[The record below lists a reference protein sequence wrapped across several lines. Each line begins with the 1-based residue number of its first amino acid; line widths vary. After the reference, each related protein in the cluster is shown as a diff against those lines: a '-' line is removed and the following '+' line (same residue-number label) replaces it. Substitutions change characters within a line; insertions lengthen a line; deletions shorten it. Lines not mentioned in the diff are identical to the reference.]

1 MTETTGIKETL
12 EVLDLGFEIT
22 KFIRRETRGDGFQR
36 TDIIKFLVSAEGRES
51 LTKALGGLT
60 EVPAEIRD
68 LSLAEGFDLAQYAVK
83 RAQEIVED
91 TAA

>member
-1 MTETTGIKETL
+1 LTEKTGIKETL
-12 EVLDLGFEIT
+12 EVLDLGFEIA

-36 TDIIKFLVSAEGRES
+36 TDIIKFLMSAEGRES
-51 LTKALGGLT
+51 FTDALTGMTDISG
-60 EVPAEIRD
+60 EIRD
-68 LSLAEGFDLAQYAVK
+68 LSLAEGFDLAKYAVK